1 MSVPLTKLP
10 PTNLQRGE
18 PQVRWQQE
26 EARQAFPNPF
36 TSLISSAAELGGR
49 MCRGGGGVGSTLW
62 PAIPLSNMIIQAL
75 HLPAAQLSTYDSKTS
90 LHSLR
95 KRAGFPEER
104 VWLIHLSIPWGKK
117 GTESGPR
124 R

>member
-1 MSVPLTKLP
+1 M
-10 PTNLQRGE
+10 
-18 PQVRWQQE
+18 RWQQE

-36 TSLISSAAELGGR
+36 TSLISSAAELGGL

-90 LHSLR
+90 L
-95 KRAGFPEER
+95 PQPQEES
-104 VWLIHLSIPWGKK
+104 WF
-117 GTESGPR
+117 PR
-124 R
+124 RKSLAHPSIYTLGQEGH

>member
-90 LHSLR
+90 L
-95 KRAGFPEER
+95 PQPQEES
-104 VWLIHLSIPWGKK
+104 WF
-117 GTESGPR
+117 PR
-124 R
+124 RKSLAHPSIYTLGQEGH

>member
-18 PQVRWQQE
+18 PQVQWQQE
-26 EARQAFPNPF
+26 GARQAFPNPF

-49 MCRGGGGVGSTLW
+49 MCRVGGGVGSILW

-75 HLPAAQLSTYDSKTS
+75 HLPAAQLSTYASKTS
-90 LHSLR
+90 LLQ
-95 KRAGFPEER
+95 PQEES
-104 VWLIHLSIPWGKK
+104 WF
-117 GTESGPR
+117 PR
-124 R
+124 RKSLARPSIYPLGREGHCSGT

>member
-36 TSLISSAAELGGR
+36 ASLIFSIAGAPRAGVLSWGQGGEHI
-49 MCRGGGGVGSTLW
+49 M
-62 PAIPLSNMIIQAL
+62 
-75 HLPAAQLSTYDSKTS
+75 AQPS
-90 LHSLR
+90 LH
-95 KRAGFPEER
+95 P
-104 VWLIHLSIPWGKK
+104 
-117 GTESGPR
+117 TC
-124 R
+124 